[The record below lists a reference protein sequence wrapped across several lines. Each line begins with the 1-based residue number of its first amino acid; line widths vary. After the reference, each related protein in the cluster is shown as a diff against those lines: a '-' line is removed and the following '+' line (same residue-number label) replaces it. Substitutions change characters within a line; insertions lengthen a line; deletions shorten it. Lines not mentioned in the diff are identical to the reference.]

1 MLVEDRKKQII
12 QSAIETFGAYGYKK
26 TSMQDIAD
34 ALDISRPALYQYYK
48 NKEAVFLALVE
59 HTLQLGEQAAIKGF
73 SCSEDNFTCLLR
85 GVMDMEQVLFEP
97 IFLKPNGKE
106 LFLLSKKL
114 APDLM
119 ADFEKMVVDKIIGIL
134 QKAQA
139 QQQIDLSALQI
150 EASDAAHIILL
161 GMDGIKTSSLSLQ
174 MLAEQT
180 KLFLT
185 IFWKGLQ

>member
-1 MLVEDRKKQII
+1 MLVEDRKIQII
-12 QSAIETFGAYGYKK
+12 QSAIETFGSFGYKK
-26 TSMQDIAD
+26 TSMQDIAE

-48 NKEAVFLALVE
+48 NKEAVFLAVVE

-73 SCSEDNFTCLLR
+73 NCSEDNFTCLLR
-85 GVMDMEQVLFEP
+85 GVTDMEQVLFEP

-119 ADFEKMVVDKIIGIL
+119 AGFEKMFVDQIIGIL

-139 QQQIDLSALQI
+139 QQQIDLFALEI
-150 EASDAAHIILL
+150 EASDAANILLL

-174 MLAEQT
+174 MLEEQT